1 MADFPVLT
9 NLQRQMNSAHKN
21 SLKRGEEMAVYQAGE
36 IPCNE
41 TSDAA
46 RLCRNPLVSVHMT
59 TYNHEG
65 FIRQA
70 IEGVV
75 MQETDFEYELVIGED
90 CSTDRTREICF
101 EYQKKHP
108 TKIRVLWS
116 ESNLWHIGGN
126 HKRVDVRCRG
136 KYIAYCEGDDYWTD
150 PKKLQKQVEYMES
163 HPGCAGCFHER
174 VKCDEEGQIME
185 GTGLPDEMKRPL
197 TGEDIVAWTFP
208 CPPTCTVLYRREVVM
223 DRPAWMNGL
232 FFGDRATAIW
242 GGYAHGTVDWVAGVD
257 PSVYR
262 IHRGGVYRGKDLV
275 YRFLLEHAFSDA
287 IMQHFPVSRAVREV
301 IYRTWKSETFWGWRK
316 WHANESAEIR
326 YAVSELVRQDIKA
339 APSLRWYF
347 MMKKYC
353 YWMERVRA
361 MTWHGFVLGLKSAM
375 PKGAYGKLRLAWR
388 VRRGEEHVG

>member
-1 MADFPVLT
+1 MT
-9 NLQRQMNSAHKN
+9 
-21 SLKRGEEMAVYQAGE
+21 VYQAGE

-126 HKRVDVRCRG
+126 HKRVDARCRG

-150 PKKLQKQVEYMES
+150 PKKLQKQVEYMEA

-174 VKCDEEGQIME
+174 VKCDEEGRIME
-185 GTGLPDEMKRPL
+185 GTGLPDAMKRPL

-208 CPPTCTVLYRREVVM
+208 CPPTCTVMYRREVGM

-242 GGYAHGTVDWVAGVD
+242 AGYAHGTVDWVAGVQ

-262 IHRGGVYRGKDLV
+262 ICGGGVYRGKDLLHRLLLKHEFSRKILENIYVSCETRRKV
-275 YRFLLEHAFSDA
+275 YKEW
-287 IMQHFPVSRAVREV
+287 E
-301 IYRTWKSETFWGWRK
+301 KETFWAWRK
-316 WHANESAEIR
+316 WHGSDIR
-326 YAVSELVRQDIKA
+326 EMRLGVWNLLGSDIEA
-339 APSLRWYF
+339 WPAMRF
-347 MMKKYC
+347 
-353 YWMERVRA
+353 WMVFSQMWHWSKVGGER
-361 MTWHGFVLGLKSAM
+361 TWHVLIWSAKRILPSRLYIRMKNLWLKRSFPRA
-375 PKGAYGKLRLAWR
+375 P
-388 VRRGEEHVG
+388 